1 MVAMLADPVCVSLCI
16 RWGCVLTQS
25 IQLQRKEHS
34 ADAKCLQLPRGCV
47 LPLARWQT
55 VLTGTSAVRLVPSR
69 YCSAAPT
76 FVAMHVMHFC
86 IGCFRDHATH
96 DCSYGQCP

>member
-1 MVAMLADPVCVSLCI
+1 MVAMLADPICVSLCI

-47 LPLARWQT
+47 LPLADCPYWHERSSIGSQQ
-55 VLTGTSAVRLVPSR
+55 VLLGSADVCCHARHAFLHRLFQRPSH
-69 YCSAAPT
+69 T
-76 FVAMHVMHFC
+76 
-86 IGCFRDHATH
+86 
-96 DCSYGQCP
+96 